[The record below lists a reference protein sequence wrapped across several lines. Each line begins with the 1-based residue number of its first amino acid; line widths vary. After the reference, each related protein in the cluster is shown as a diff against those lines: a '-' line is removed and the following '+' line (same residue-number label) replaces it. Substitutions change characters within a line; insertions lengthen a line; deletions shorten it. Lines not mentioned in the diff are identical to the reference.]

1 MFNIERIAKEI
12 GIDKK
17 FLEPYGNYKAKID
30 LNILNNLNKKSGKL
44 ILVTAINPTP
54 AGEGKTTTTIGLAD
68 SLKKLG
74 KKTVV
79 ALREP
84 SLGPVFGIKGGAAG
98 GGSAQVVPME
108 DINLHF
114 TGDFHAIGAANNLL
128 AAMIDNHIFQGNSL
142 NIDPSKITWK
152 RCVDMNDRQLRFVED
167 GLGGGKNGVPRKDG
181 FDITVAS
188 EIMAV
193 FCLASSL
200 EDLKERL
207 SRLIIGY
214 TFDNKPV
221 TAGDLKAQGAMAAL
235 LKDALKPNLVQT
247 LEHTPA
253 IVHGGPF
260 ANIAHGCNSVI
271 ATKMAMKLG
280 DYTVTEAGFGADLG
294 AEKFLD
300 IKCRL
305 AGLKPDAVVIV
316 ATVRALKMHGGMSKE
331 DLNIENL
338 DALEKGIPNLLRH
351 VSNIKNV
358 YHLPSVVAINKFPTD
373 TQSEIDLIINKC
385 KELGVNVVLSD
396 VWANGSEGGLS
407 LAKEVV
413 KLCDEPNNFEFSY
426 ELQDTIE
433 NKISTIV
440 KRIYGGKGAK
450 FLPEALDDIK
460 RITDLGFG
468 NLPICIAKTQY
479 SFSDDLT
486 KLGAPTDF
494 EITIKEVKISAGAG
508 FIVALTGS
516 ILTMP
521 GLPKVPAAER
531 IDVLPN
537 GKIIGLF

>member
-1 MFNIERIAKEI
+1 
-12 GIDKK
+12 
-17 FLEPYGNYKAKID
+17 
-30 LNILNNLNKKSGKL
+30 
-44 ILVTAINPTP
+44 
-54 AGEGKTTTTIGLAD
+54 
-68 SLKKLG
+68 
-74 KKTVV
+74 
-79 ALREP
+79 
-84 SLGPVFGIKGGAAG
+84 
-98 GGSAQVVPME
+98 
-108 DINLHF
+108 
-114 TGDFHAIGAANNLL
+114 
-128 AAMIDNHIFQGNSL
+128 
-142 NIDPSKITWK
+142 
-152 RCVDMNDRQLRFVED
+152 MNDRQLRFVED

-407 LAKEVV
+407 LAKR
-413 KLCDEPNNFEFSY
+413 S
-426 ELQDTIE
+426 
-433 NKISTIV
+433 S
-440 KRIYGGKGAK
+440 
-450 FLPEALDDIK
+450 
-460 RITDLGFG
+460 
-468 NLPICIAKTQY
+468 KT
-479 SFSDDLT
+479 L
-486 KLGAPTDF
+486 
-494 EITIKEVKISAGAG
+494 
-508 FIVALTGS
+508 
-516 ILTMP
+516 
-521 GLPKVPAAER
+521 R
-531 IDVLPN
+531 
-537 GKIIGLF
+537 